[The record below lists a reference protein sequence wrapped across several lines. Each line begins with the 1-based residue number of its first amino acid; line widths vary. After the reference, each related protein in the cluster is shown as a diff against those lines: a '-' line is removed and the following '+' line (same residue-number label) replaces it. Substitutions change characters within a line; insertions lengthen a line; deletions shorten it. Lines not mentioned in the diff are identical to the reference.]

1 MAHIIEPDHRAH
13 AARGPGLSY
22 QLGAKLLGQ
31 PLAMRMAAANRL
43 KAAIENREFDAGVQV
58 SLPGLSKFAGTI
70 DARSR
75 FRVTDD
81 GIAIVPV
88 GGLLIDRGGW
98 LGDLGGFATS
108 YEGIEE
114 QIRRIE
120 KDSAIKTVVL
130 DIDSPGGMV
139 AGIFDVCGLFAK
151 LKKGRKLY
159 ALAANMADSAAYAI
173 ACVAHEVHVTRT
185 GEVGSIGV
193 IQYHQS
199 YARALDAAGVDTT
212 IIFEG
217 ERKPDGN
224 PFQQL
229 SHGARADMAA
239 DSADIYQQF
248 VRHVA
253 KHRGLEEDRVKA
265 TQARTYRG
273 SKAVEAGLADKV
285 SSFDEL
291 LDHIRN
297 GGAARGKSKPGGRTV
312 SDDASPAAARPD
324 IEAAL
329 TAALNSIAAS
339 RAPAQP
345 AAAAPAP
352 APAAAPVAAPA
363 AVSGTSERDRIK
375 AILAAPAAKGFAA
388 LAEHLAFETA
398 HDAPTCVA
406 ILEAAAKDKPAAPAG
421 DAAAVGSAL
430 ERRMADPKNSGGIK
444 PEAARADGLTGAA
457 ALPPLKDV
465 FASRHQ
471 KKKGR

>member
-58 SLPGLSKFAGTI
+58 SLPGLSKFAGTM

-88 GGLLIDRGGW
+88 GGLLIDRGAW
-98 LGDLGGFATS
+98 LGDMYGIMTS

-114 QIRRIE
+114 QVRRIE
-120 KDSAIKTVVL
+120 KDSAIKSVVL

-139 AGIFDVCGLFAK
+139 AGIFDVCGLLAK
-151 LKKGRKLY
+151 LKKGRKVY
-159 ALAANMADSAAYAI
+159 ALAANMADSAAYTI

-199 YARALDAAGVDTT
+199 YARAMDAAGVDTT

-239 DSADIYQQF
+239 DGADIYQQF

-253 KHRGLEEDRVKA
+253 KHRGLEEDRVRG

-273 SKAVEAGLADKV
+273 QKAVEAGLADKV

-291 LDHIRN
+291 LDHVRN

-339 RAPAQP
+339 RAAAPP

-352 APAAAPVAAPA
+352 APAPAPAAAPA
-363 AVSGTSERDRIK
+363 ASGTSERDRIK
-375 AILAAPAAKGFAA
+375 AILSAPAAKGFTA
-388 LAEHLAFETA
+388 LAEHLAFNTE
-398 HDAPTCVA
+398 HDGPTCIA
-406 ILEAAAKDKPAAPAG
+406 ILEAAAKDKPAAPQS
-421 DAAAVGSAL
+421 DAQAVGSAL

-444 PEAARADGLTGAA
+444 PEATSATGQPAGRGSFLDYVAA
-457 ALPPLKDV
+457 NAT
-465 FASRHQ
+465 
-471 KKKGR
+471 KKKG

>member
-43 KAAIENREFDAGVQV
+43 KAAIEAREFDSSVQV
-58 SLPGLSKFAGTI
+58 ALPGLSKFAGTV
-70 DARSR
+70 DQRSR

-81 GIAIVPV
+81 GVAIVPV

-108 YEGIEE
+108 YEGLEE

-120 KDSAIKTVVL
+120 KDSAIKSVVL

-139 AGIFDVCGLFAK
+139 AGIFDVCGLLTR
-151 LKKGRKLY
+151 LKKSRKVY

-199 YARALDAAGVDTT
+199 YARALDASGIDTT

-229 SHGARADMAA
+229 SHGARSDMAA
-239 DSADIYQQF
+239 DSADICF
-248 VRHVA
+248 AVNASRSSAASTSNSARLSLLRLTGESPDTAVAVMASILVVLRLLSCVDLIAAAWVDVRASMSEVCASRNADCESFAISAAGNPEKIDVIASLPPRASPHA
-253 KHRGLEEDRVKA
+253 RMTSRRGRR
-265 TQARTYRG
+265 Q
-273 SKAVEAGLADKV
+273 
-285 SSFDEL
+285 
-291 LDHIRN
+291 
-297 GGAARGKSKPGGRTV
+297 PGGT
-312 SDDASPAAARPD
+312 
-324 IEAAL
+324 I
-329 TAALNSIAAS
+329 ALN
-339 RAPAQP
+339 PQ
-345 AAAAPAP
+345 
-352 APAAAPVAAPA
+352 V
-363 AVSGTSERDRIK
+363 E
-375 AILAAPAAKGFAA
+375 
-388 LAEHLAFETA
+388 
-398 HDAPTCVA
+398 
-406 ILEAAAKDKPAAPAG
+406 
-421 DAAAVGSAL
+421 
-430 ERRMADPKNSGGIK
+430 SGGLSNTGR
-444 PEAARADGLTGAA
+444 PCRCEAPR
-457 ALPPLKDV
+457 
-465 FASRHQ
+465 
-471 KKKGR
+471 